1 MTTSKKRNRKSYTRD
16 LGEGLMLEAEV
27 SPCVFMY
34 RGHPLQISVT
44 MRRHSGEKLAE
55 ACVSN
60 CEKTAATYTEAD
72 ARQLLGRVRVQPC
85 SRCSAPAFNPTTVE
99 TNRGGLC
106 EACFLADLEA
116 ELEKDQEAERQ
127 KIAARDKRMKNKGFT
142 ARVTAWVHPEEG
154 GDDCQMDWYFK
165 QRPLPEQIQLLLLEE
180 GSEILDDF
188 EIIEI

>member
-44 MRRHSGEKLAE
+44 MRSSSGKPLGQVHPAN
-55 ACVSN
+55 ST
-60 CEKTAATYTEAD
+60 KTAATYTHAD
-72 ARQLLGRVRVQPC
+72 ARRLLAAIEVKPC
-85 SRCSAPAFNPTTVE
+85 PRCSTPAFDPTTVE

-106 EACFLADLEA
+106 EACFVADLQA
-116 ELEKDQEAERQ
+116 ELEKELEAVRRQ
-127 KIAARDKRMKNKGFT
+127 IAARDLRMKNKGFT

-154 GDDCQMDWYFK
+154 GDDYQMDWYFK
-165 QRPLPEQIQLLLLEE
+165 QRPLPEQIQLLLLEV

-188 EIIEI
+188 EIIKL